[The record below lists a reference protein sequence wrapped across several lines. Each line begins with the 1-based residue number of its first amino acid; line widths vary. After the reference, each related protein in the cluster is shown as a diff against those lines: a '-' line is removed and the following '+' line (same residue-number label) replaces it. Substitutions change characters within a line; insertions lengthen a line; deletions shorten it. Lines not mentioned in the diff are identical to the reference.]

1 MAQTTDPTPSPSGPA
16 DPSGS
21 ETDVPET
28 DAPETDALETDALE
42 TDALET
48 PTPMQGQPGTVISR
62 RRTPKASPKRT
73 RIVVRKVGPW
83 SVFKLS
89 LIFYFVVML
98 IGWGALLIVYGIL
111 GATGA
116 IKSIT
121 DLLIKLSIW
130 QSSPAQPTIH
140 GKPLFTG
147 LFVAG
152 VVAVVIWSLINFFVA
167 LAYNLVSDVVG
178 GLELTLAES
187 KHRDDV

>member
-1 MAQTTDPTPSPSGPA
+1 MAQTTDPTSPPAGASDPSDGPA
-16 DPSGS
+16 SDVRAT
-21 ETDVPET
+21 ET
-28 DAPETDALETDALE
+28 AP
-42 TDALET
+42 
-48 PTPMQGQPGTVISR
+48 QVQSGTVISKR
-62 RRTPKASPKRT
+62 APKRSPKRT
-73 RIVVRKVGPW
+73 RVVVRKVGPW

-111 GATGA
+111 GASGA

-121 DLLIKLSIW
+121 DL
-130 QSSPAQPTIH
+130 SSQIGLWDKAKAQPTID
-140 GKPLFTG
+140 GQQLFTW

-152 VVAVVIWSLINFFVA
+152 LVAVVIWSLINFLVA

-187 KHRDDV
+187 KRRHDV

>member
-1 MAQTTDPTPSPSGPA
+1 MAQITDPTPPPSQTVDPGRRSPKP
-16 DPSGS
+16 
-21 ETDVPET
+21 
-28 DAPETDALETDALE
+28 
-42 TDALET
+42 
-48 PTPMQGQPGTVISR
+48 
-62 RRTPKASPKRT
+62 SPKRT
-73 RIVVRKVGPW
+73 RVVVRKVGPW

-121 DLLIKLSIW
+121 DLSTKLGLW
-130 QSSPAQPTIH
+130 QSSNVQPTVD
-140 GKPLFTG
+140 GKQLFTW
-147 LFVAG
+147 LFAAG
-152 VVAVVIWSLINFFVA
+152 VISVVIWSLINFFVA

-187 KHRDDV
+187 KSGGDV

>member
-1 MAQTTDPTPSPSGPA
+1 
-16 DPSGS
+16 
-21 ETDVPET
+21 
-28 DAPETDALETDALE
+28 
-42 TDALET
+42 
-48 PTPMQGQPGTVISR
+48 
-62 RRTPKASPKRT
+62 
-73 RIVVRKVGPW
+73 VVRKVGPW

-111 GATGA
+111 GASGA

-121 DLLIKLSIW
+121 DL
-130 QSSPAQPTIH
+130 SSQIGLWDNAKAQPTID
-140 GKPLFTG
+140 GQQLFTW

-152 VVAVVIWSLINFFVA
+152 LVAVVIWSLINVLVA

>member
-1 MAQTTDPTPSPSGPA
+1 MAQTTEPASSPSGSP

-21 ETDVPET
+21 PS
-28 DAPETDALETDALE
+28 DALSNEGPPPAPAE
-42 TDALET
+42 
-48 PTPMQGQPGTVISR
+48 QVISGR
-62 RRTPKASPKRT
+62 RPPKVSAKRT
-73 RIVVRKVGPW
+73 RVVVRKVGPW

-98 IGWGALLIVYGIL
+98 IGWGSLLIVYGIL

-121 DLLIKLSIW
+121 DLSTKLGLW
-130 QSSPAQPTIH
+130 QSSNTQPTIQ
-140 GKPLFTG
+140 GKPLFTW
-147 LFVAG
+147 LFVGG
-152 VVAVVIWSLINFFVA
+152 VVGVVIWSLINFFVA

-187 KHRDDV
+187 KRRDDV

>member
-1 MAQTTDPTPSPSGPA
+1 MAQTTDPTSPPSGAPDPA
-16 DPSGS
+16 AGPAADVQ
-21 ETDVPET
+21 ETET
-28 DAPETDALETDALE
+28 LPQ
-42 TDALET
+42 
-48 PTPMQGQPGTVISR
+48 MQAGTVIS
-62 RRTPKASPKRT
+62 PKRAPKRSAKRT
-73 RIVVRKVGPW
+73 RVVVRKVGPW

-98 IGWGALLIVYGIL
+98 IGWGALLIVYSIL
-111 GATGA
+111 GASGA

-121 DLLIKLSIW
+121 DLSAQIGLWDKAK
-130 QSSPAQPTIH
+130 AQPTID
-140 GKPLFTG
+140 GRQIFTW

-152 VVAVVIWSLINFFVA
+152 LVAVVIWSLINFLVA